1 MGDASKKQ
9 VSEIFR
15 DKQNTDINVVWDASK
30 AHMRGLGIQQMAR
43 LKKIKDNNIQE
54 LTNQIRINEKE
65 LIKNPKSHEILQK
78 IKILQSHISRILNK
92 EVENKIKWGKQR
104 YFESANKPG
113 KLLAWM
119 IKEKQTKKVINKILD
134 QGEEITDPVKIK
146 IKFLNFY
153 KDLYKQE
160 HLEVNKMEE
169 YLQQNKLP
177 RIEKEEVE
185 ALNSNIEIDE
195 MAQVIKKN
203 EEWQIARS

>member
-1 MGDASKKQ
+1 M
-9 VSEIFR
+9 
-15 DKQNTDINVVWDASK
+15 
-30 AHMRGLGIQQMAR
+30 
-43 LKKIKDNNIQE
+43 
-54 LTNQIRINEKE
+54 
-65 LIKNPKSHEILQK
+65 
-78 IKILQSHISRILNK
+78 
-92 EVENKIKWGKQR
+92 
-104 YFESANKPG
+104 
-113 KLLAWM
+113 
-119 IKEKQTKKVINKILD
+119 D
-134 QGEEITDPVKIK
+134 QGEEITDPVK

-195 MAQVIKKN
+195 IAQVIKKN